1 MLWKNYCYCCMYMCF
16 SCLIMLWC
24 LSVSV
29 GGMDRQMGGEGGRGI
44 AHCVVG
50 STGRLSGQIYLQCH
64 ACGVTASM
72 HSAT

>member
-1 MLWKNYCYCCMYMCF
+1 MHVFELF
-16 SCLIMLWC
+16 DHVV
-24 LSVSV
+24 VSV
-29 GGMDRQMGGEGGRGI
+29 TVCAREGQTDGGGGGGRGI

-50 STGRLSGQIYLQCH
+50 STGRLSGQTYLRCH